1 MTNEELKQLVRE
13 ALVEVL
19 EEAREE
25 VDEVSTTSAVSGYN
39 IPKAFVKKKLKAKD
53 KKDESKMNEAS
64 YRDFRKDPRPNARK
78 IGEAIKHVNFKL
90 REIDTLLRHS
100 GKLKREAQKR
110 NRHHCCQL
118 PGMDCNPALAP
129 VSPGF
134 SWQVLFAQQSFSDS
148 NFPLDQKCWPRA
160 ARYPLAGF

>member
-100 GKLKREAQKR
+100 GKLKREAQMGDSDLWKATQR
-110 NRHHCCQL
+110 QL
-118 PGMDCNPALAP
+118 QAMEGRLIQTAHKVRQM
-129 VSPGF
+129 
-134 SWQVLFAQQSFSDS
+134 
-148 NFPLDQKCWPRA
+148 RT
-160 ARYPLAGF
+160 